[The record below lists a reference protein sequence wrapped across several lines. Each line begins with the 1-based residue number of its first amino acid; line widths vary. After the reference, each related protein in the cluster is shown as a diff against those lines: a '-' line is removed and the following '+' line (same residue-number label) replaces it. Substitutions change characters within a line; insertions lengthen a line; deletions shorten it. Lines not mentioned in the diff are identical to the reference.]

1 MIANVIALTCEVL
14 YQLYIWN
21 YSKKTP
27 PTIVLKTRRSLR
39 AVHFHPHAAPF
50 LLTAE
55 VNYQNFDYKGVY
67 PLYHVGF
74 IIGLICRSMILTLQI
89 R

>member
-1 MIANVIALTCEVL
+1 MNAFVRGLLTLYHINVI
-14 YQLYIWN
+14 QLFIWHYN
-21 YSKKTP
+21 RVGDPSS

-55 VNYQNFDYKGVY
+55 VE
-67 PLYHVGF
+67 LYVVSKLPF
-74 IIGLICRSMILTLQI
+74 SFLSS
-89 R
+89 